1 MSIVKK
7 TAALALTLLLM
18 TGSAYAYEN
27 AAAGYSVKTKNPLV
41 TVEGQKFYG
50 YTDIKSNNLDFLK
63 AEDAMAMHIVNYFN
77 ADEMEKVV
85 GEKFSTAYFDA
96 QYEKLALLQRS
107 ELNIKTLPI
116 PLMDFDKYGETEN
129 STNIVLENYYLKKM
143 IGDVERHISIEKY
156 GKNKGITS
164 TAYMKQAYNL
174 TIARTTAISVNEKL
188 YMLTTTESHPGYF
201 LPEELKEEFKLDSED
216 SKKAKSDEGA
226 VDVGVIGGED
236 GPTEIIL
243 KEYPIESDRDYNAS
257 EDVYVENDV
266 DNPMNPIK
274 TVGDLKKLFKIENV
288 NPTELD
294 QKLIKNF
301 DKKHSKFVKSVKFS
315 EPVGQSKKLSYYEAA
330 LKKDIVLP
338 DDWFYAQT
346 RVNDKDMD
354 FNMTMSGSIPMMQ
367 KLATSFD
374 VMSLHNIF
382 FGLDDKTPLDVAK
395 SEVGDKAADELVK
408 NAKNVLANVDSM
420 LMTGS
425 ITSNDKEFKQEIA
438 NMYAEPEG
446 AEFAAK
452 MFLDETFARLN
463 GFSNE
468 YFALEDYNY
477 DVIVGKDKAKLDMN
491 VGVGLFKEL
500 HFANNFRVTSSLD
513 SAAFLWLLRNKKAE
527 VEPEIS
533 RVVDQWQF

>member
-1 MSIVKK
+1 MKK

-116 PLMDFDKYGETEN
+116 PLMDFDKYGEIEN

-201 LPEELKEEFKLDSED
+201 LPEELK
-216 SKKAKSDEGA
+216 KSSNW
-226 VDVGVIGGED
+226 
-236 GPTEIIL
+236 IL
-243 KEYPIESDRDYNAS
+243 KILRRQRA
-257 EDVYVENDV
+257 
-266 DNPMNPIK
+266 MK
-274 TVGDLKKLFKIENV
+274 
-288 NPTELD
+288 
-294 QKLIKNF
+294 
-301 DKKHSKFVKSVKFS
+301 
-315 EPVGQSKKLSYYEAA
+315 
-330 LKKDIVLP
+330 VL
-338 DDWFYAQT
+338 W
-346 RVNDKDMD
+346 M
-354 FNMTMSGSIPMMQ
+354 
-367 KLATSFD
+367 
-374 VMSLHNIF
+374 
-382 FGLDDKTPLDVAK
+382 
-395 SEVGDKAADELVK
+395 
-408 NAKNVLANVDSM
+408 
-420 LMTGS
+420 
-425 ITSNDKEFKQEIA
+425 
-438 NMYAEPEG
+438 
-446 AEFAAK
+446 
-452 MFLDETFARLN
+452 
-463 GFSNE
+463 
-468 YFALEDYNY
+468 
-477 DVIVGKDKAKLDMN
+477 
-491 VGVGLFKEL
+491 
-500 HFANNFRVTSSLD
+500 
-513 SAAFLWLLRNKKAE
+513 
-527 VEPEIS
+527 
-533 RVVDQWQF
+533 

>member
-1 MSIVKK
+1 MKK

-116 PLMDFDKYGETEN
+116 PLMDFDKYGEAEN

-257 EDVYVENDV
+257 EDVHVENDV

-477 DVIVGKDKAKLDMN
+477 DVKVGKDKAKLDMN